1 MRKVKYCSETFI
13 EKLNEIL
20 ISFPKID
27 DIHPFFADIMN
38 ILYDK
43 DHYKVSL
50 GQANLVKSIIE
61 KIAKDYVKMM
71 KYADSLYRCK
81 TLKIAAFGRM
91 CTAIK
96 KIKPSLEYLEE
107 VRKHLSR
114 LPEIDPYLPTLL
126 LFGFPNVGKS
136 SYMN

>member
-1 MRKVKYCSETFI
+1 MRKVKFCAETFI

-27 DIHPFFADIMN
+27 DIHPFIADIMN

-50 GQANLVKSIIE
+50 GQTNIVKSIID
-61 KIAKDYVKMM
+61 KISKDYVKMM

-81 TLKIAAFGRM
+81 TLKIAAFG
-91 CTAIK
+91 
-96 KIKPSLEYLEE
+96 
-107 VRKHLSR
+107 
-114 LPEIDPYLPTLL
+114 
-126 LFGFPNVGKS
+126 
-136 SYMN
+136 

>member
-1 MRKVKYCSETFI
+1 
-13 EKLNEIL
+13 
-20 ISFPKID
+20 
-27 DIHPFFADIMN
+27 
-38 ILYDK
+38 
-43 DHYKVSL
+43 
-50 GQANLVKSIIE
+50 
-61 KIAKDYVKMM
+61 MM

-96 KIKPSLEYLEE
+96 KIRPSLEYLEE
-107 VRKHLSR
+107 VRRHLSR

-136 SYMN
+136 SFMNVITKANVEISSLPFST

>member
-1 MRKVKYCSETFI
+1 MRKVKYCAETFA

-50 GQANLVKSIIE
+50 G
-61 KIAKDYVKMM
+61 
-71 KYADSLYRCK
+71 
-81 TLKIAAFGRM
+81 
-91 CTAIK
+91 
-96 KIKPSLEYLEE
+96 
-107 VRKHLSR
+107 
-114 LPEIDPYLPTLL
+114 
-126 LFGFPNVGKS
+126 
-136 SYMN
+136 